1 MRLAAIFICSLAAS
15 IALTPLCRLAA
26 IRLGYVARPR
36 EDRWHK
42 KPTALLGG
50 IAVAMVTIG
59 GLVILDV
66 ASAIWPAVV
75 CAGAMFL
82 IGLIDDLLNF
92 KPSTKL
98 IAEIAV
104 ASTLV
109 FFGYRLGWTE
119 SLTGDAMLT
128 LLWIVGITN
137 AFNLLDNMDGLCAGI
152 ALIAGASLMVALGAG
167 ATAPVVIYIT
177 LLLGATAGFLVY
189 NLNPASIFLGDGGS
203 LFIGSSLALLTL
215 TGPHEVGTRNVLA
228 VVAGPVFL
236 LLIPIF
242 DTTLVTLSRLLSGR
256 SPSKGGRDHSS
267 HRLVAIGLSERAAVR
282 VLWSLAALSGAVG
295 VSFSSISSDWSAL
308 LAALFLLAMVIFAA
322 YLAHV
327 HVYDQVNPEM
337 LRSGRMTIFVVDF
350 MHKRRVAEVVL
361 DVCLVSLS
369 YYAAYRLR
377 FEDDAWQAAFPVFLD
392 SLPIVLAVQM
402 IALFVVGAYRAVWRH
417 FTLSDGLVFLTST
430 ITGTIAAAFV
440 VRLIGHGHVAMPV
453 FVIYAALLLV
463 LMCGSRASFRII
475 GELVTH
481 RRRTGDRVVV
491 YGASDGGHIAI
502 RELLNAPGSPYRI
515 IGFVDDDKRTHHSRF
530 HGYFVLGGPELI
542 PTMIARGE
550 VDVVVVSLRAIEV
563 ERLKGLEAIC
573 RAGNVELIWLRIDFH
588 RITTPS
594 PAVRALG
601 T

>member
-1 MRLAAIFICSLAAS
+1 LAAIFICSLAAS

-50 IAVAMVTIG
+50 IGVATVTLG
-59 GLVILDV
+59 GLGVLGV
-66 ASAIWPAVV
+66 ASAIWPIVA

-82 IGLIDDLLNF
+82 IGFVDDLLNF
-92 KPSTKL
+92 KASTKL

-109 FFGYRLGWTE
+109 FFGYRLGWTQ

-128 LLWIVGITN
+128 LLWVVGITN

-152 ALIAGASLMVALGAG
+152 ALIAGFSLIVVLGPVAP
-167 ATAPVVIYIT
+167 APVTIYIT

-215 TGPHEVGTRNVLA
+215 AGPQDAGTRNVLA

-242 DTTLVTLSRLLSGR
+242 DTTLVTLSRLIYGR
-256 SPSKGGRDHSS
+256 SPSRGGRDHSS
-267 HRLVAIGLSERAAVR
+267 HRLVAVGLSERAAVT

-295 VSFSSISSDWSAL
+295 ISFSSISSDWSGL
-308 LAALFLLAMVIFAA
+308 LAALFLLAMVIFAV

-327 HVYDQVNPEM
+327 RVYDQVDHEM
-337 LRSGRMTIFVVDF
+337 LRSGRMTPFMADF
-350 MHKRRVAEVVL
+350 MYKRRVAEVVL
-361 DVCLVSLS
+361 DTCLVSLS

-402 IALFVVGAYRAVWRH
+402 IALFAAGAYRGVWRH
-417 FTLSDGLVFLTST
+417 FTVSDGLVFVTST
-430 ITGTIAAAFV
+430 VMGTVGSAV
-440 VRLIGHGHVAMPV
+440 VLRSIGHDPVATPV
-453 FVIYAALLLV
+453 FVIYALLLLV
-463 LMCGSRASFRII
+463 LACGSRASFRII
-475 GELVTH
+475 GEFVTH
-481 RRRTGDRVVV
+481 RRRTGDRVVI
-491 YGASDGGHIAI
+491 YGASDGGQIAI
-502 RELLNAPGSPYRI
+502 QELLNVAGSPYRI
-515 IGFVDDDKRTHHSRF
+515 IGFVDDDKLTHHSRF
-530 HGYFVLGGPELI
+530 HGYFVLGGPELL
-542 PTMIARGE
+542 PGMVARGE
-550 VDVVVVSLRAIEV
+550 VDAVVVSLRAIEV
-563 ERLKGLEAIC
+563 ERLKALEATC
-573 RAGNVELIWLRIDFH
+573 RAGNVELIWLRVDLH

-594 PAVRALG
+594 AAVRALG